1 MSTSLDFGRNISA
14 KKVPPAA
21 ATSWVEALA
30 ARLAD
35 LKQKYNNLDETHWR
49 IEPAMARLE
58 YESESIEKF
67 LSILTPK
74 TLVDVTIMLTLCR
87 YRLTRL
93 EDAKKA
99 AEEAGRSTAAIY
111 RTCERDVAVL
121 KNTLDRVIT
130 ALEKLAGVSLESLG
144 LDDYRRHGYRRPSL
158 AVEELLE
165 AAAQGEAEHAGHSLL
180 VKF

>member
-93 EDAKKA
+93 EDAKKD
-99 AEEAGRSTAAIY
+99 AEEADRSPAAIY

-121 KNTLDRVIT
+121 KNTLDHVIP
-130 ALEKLAGVSLESLG
+130 ALEKLSLITAARSDCPLADPLADRG
-144 LDDYRRHGYRRPSL
+144 HRRP
-158 AVEELLE
+158 
-165 AAAQGEAEHAGHSLL
+165 
-180 VKF
+180 